1 MIKKLTNGNNNAYL
15 NTKDNTVMIQ
25 SLGKHDDRVCKID
38 EADWN
43 IVRTYKWAI
52 SSNSDSPNKFYPQHH
67 QHYDAFG
74 NKKHTA
80 LRMSHLILDVPSKQT
95 ITYFDCNSLNL
106 TRANMIVSPAFK
118 RSVFRQNASGYRN
131 VSKVGGGKGF
141 KAFAILR
148 GVRYHILGSKD
159 PLVCA
164 KAFNEWVLN
173 LPIEDQHWF
182 KLNDV

>member
-38 EADWN
+38 EADWHT
-43 IVRTYKWAI
+43 VRCYKWYI
-52 SSNSDSPNKFYPQHH
+52 SSNDVAPNKYYPLHH
-67 QHYDAFG
+67 QFVDAFG

-80 LRMSHLILDVPSKQT
+80 LRMSHLILDMPPRQT
-95 ITYFDCNSLNL
+95 ITYYDCNSLNL
-106 TRANMIVSPAFK
+106 TRANMLISPVFK
-118 RSVFRQNASGYRN
+118 RAILKENTSGYHN
-131 VSKVGGGKGF
+131 VSRAGRRGF
-141 KAFAILR
+141 KAAAVLHGID
-148 GVRYHILGSKD
+148 YHIKSSKD